1 MAHSGRERHRDREPG
16 RRQLDNDEP
25 RAKNRVFRM
34 TDAERQQVAKV
45 LRFIDEARRALESQQ
60 NPANREIIRE
70 LRASADAI
78 FDVLSDL
85 EETSDPGETP
95 DGTA

>member
-1 MAHSGRERHRDREPG
+1 MGHSGKARHRDREPG
-16 RRQLDNDEP
+16 RRQFDDDEP
-25 RAKNRVFRM
+25 RPTSRVFRM
-34 TDAERQQVAKV
+34 TDAERQQIAKS
-45 LRFIDEARRALESQQ
+45 LRYIDEARRALESQQ

-85 EETSDPGETP
+85 EESADPGSE
-95 DGTA
+95 